1 MRLKATATLALLL
14 AALCATASFAED
26 RIPTYTGWYG
36 FEQPAS
42 VWDGGR
48 RFAIFTDPS
57 NPLRANQ
64 EMFVLRGDDVVG
76 LVLITDVGSLNVY
89 GNFYS
94 HLRRY
99 EFGSKDR
106 IAIPEPDALPMR
118 LPNRKLGQV
127 LFTSLAPDGRIWVV
141 VDRGLKDG
149 IDIDTPVDAMLENR
163 KIGTVKMLFCG
174 RTLSY
179 GLLDREAIVP
189 AYRIDETLIRFGDK
203 TSLQSSAVQGK

>member
-14 AALCATASFAED
+14 AVVCAIAHGED
-26 RIPTYTGWYG
+26 RIPAYTGWYG
-36 FEQPAS
+36 FEKPAS

-64 EMFVLRGDDVVG
+64 EMFVLRDDDLVG

-94 HLRRY
+94 HLRHY
-99 EFGSKDR
+99 EFSPKDR
-106 IAIPEPDALPMR
+106 IAIPEPDSLPMR
-118 LPNRKLGQV
+118 LPDRKLGQV
-127 LFTSLAPDGRIWVV
+127 LFTSIAPDGRIWVV
-141 VDRGLKDG
+141 IDRGSKDG
-149 IDIDTPVDAMLENR
+149 IDIDTPADTMLDGR

-179 GLLDREAIVP
+179 GLVDREAIVP
-189 AYRIDETLIRFGDK
+189 AYRIDEALIRFNDK
-203 TSLQSSAVQGK
+203 TSLTAGQGK